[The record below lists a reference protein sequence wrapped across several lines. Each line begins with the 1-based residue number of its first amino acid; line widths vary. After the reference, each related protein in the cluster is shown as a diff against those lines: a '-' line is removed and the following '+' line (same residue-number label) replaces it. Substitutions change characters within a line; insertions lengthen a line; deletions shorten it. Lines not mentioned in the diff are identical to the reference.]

1 MRWGH
6 IKIATVEK
14 ERKDRMPKECLEAKA
29 HIWIFPPGE
38 GKEVS
43 NGPHSGGRQKAFTK
57 YTKIVVKKQNKATC
71 SICNQT
77 YTANYE
83 VDSGNRKKKWVA
95 GVEMQDTGKKR
106 RRRRK
111 KNGKS

>member
-1 MRWGH
+1 MLWGH

-14 ERKDRMPKECLEAKA
+14 ERKDRMPKECLEGKA

-83 VDSGNRKKKWVA
+83 VDSGNRKKILVT
-95 GVEMQDTGKKR
+95 GEGGFIGKKR
-106 RRRRK
+106 RRRRN